1 MQKRDKMYRDLADGF
16 AQIGKAFSAINDDVE
31 NPPAAKILAIQIAD
45 KMNLGDAELIELIGF
60 LQYCSANKDFSM
72 QKLAKELSG
81 KDNNGQGSNGQDNN
95 GQDNNGQDNNGQE
108 NNGQENNGQ
117 DNNGQDNNGEQE
129 DSKISESP
137 VEG

>member
-45 KMNLGDAELIELIGF
+45 KMNLGDAELIEL
-60 LQYCSANKDFSM
+60 
-72 QKLAKELSG
+72 
-81 KDNNGQGSNGQDNN
+81 QDNN